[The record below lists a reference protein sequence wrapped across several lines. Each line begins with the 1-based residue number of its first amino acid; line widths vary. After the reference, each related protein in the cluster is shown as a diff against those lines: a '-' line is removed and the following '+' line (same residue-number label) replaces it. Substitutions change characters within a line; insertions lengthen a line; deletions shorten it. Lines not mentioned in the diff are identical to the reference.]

1 MGRLAVVVALAA
13 GLLGAS
19 CSQSAKTSGITT
31 MDPSATQACA
41 GLAKVLRDRAA
52 GSLSA
57 ADLRSRVGE
66 IYSAA
71 RASGNPLIRA
81 RAVALFADVTV
92 MVTGGEAGTLDADLA
107 AMDRVCNGSGG

>member
-1 MGRLAVVVALAA
+1 M
-13 GLLGAS
+13 GAS
-19 CSQSAKTSGITT
+19 CSQSAKTSGITIL
-31 MDPSATQACA
+31 DSSATQACA

-71 RASGNPLIRA
+71 QASGNPLIRA
-81 RAVALFADVTV
+81 RAFALFADVTV
-92 MVTGGEAGTLDADLA
+92 MVTGGEAGALDVHLA
-107 AMDRVCNGSGG
+107 AMDRVCKGNGG